1 MDNRPE
7 RPERH
12 LPNRVV
18 ILMLE
23 RGKTIAISQVT
34 LGSLMDTPTS
44 SLTTNTVTHPHLA
57 YAVGSEAWFHISLAM
72 LTFVTGLVDAVGYLA
87 LGHVFTANMTGNVVL
102 LGFAAVH
109 VPGLSIMRSLSA
121 LFFAFVG
128 GVVSGRLEERY
139 RPKGRRAWLAVVG
152 SAETLLLLTAT
163 IFAYSHSASS
173 TLAASTVLVL
183 IGLTAVSMGI
193 RNGTVRHLGVPDI
206 TTTVLTLTVAGL
218 SSESSLGGGTNPR
231 WGRRVTAILSMLLGA
246 LAGAVL
252 LRFSLAATLGAAA
265 LLTAVASAI
274 HRLCVPDEIGEQRGA

>member
-1 MDNRPE
+1 
-7 RPERH
+7 
-12 LPNRVV
+12 
-18 ILMLE
+18 
-23 RGKTIAISQVT
+23 
-34 LGSLMDTPTS
+34 MDTPTS
-44 SLTTNTVTHPHLA
+44 NLSTPTVTHPQLA
-57 YAVGSEAWFHISLAM
+57 YVVGTEAWFHISLAI

-102 LGFAAVH
+102 LGFAAAH
-109 VPGLSIMRSLSA
+109 VPGLSILRSLSA

-128 GVVSGRLEERY
+128 GVVSGRLEGRY
-139 RPKGRRAWLAVVG
+139 RPRGRRAWLAVVG
-152 SAETLLLLTAT
+152 TAETLLLVMAT
-163 IFAYSHSASS
+163 LFAYSRSASS

-183 IGLTAVSMGI
+183 IALTAVSMGI

-274 HRLCVPDEIGEQRGA
+274 HRLCVPDEISEQHGA